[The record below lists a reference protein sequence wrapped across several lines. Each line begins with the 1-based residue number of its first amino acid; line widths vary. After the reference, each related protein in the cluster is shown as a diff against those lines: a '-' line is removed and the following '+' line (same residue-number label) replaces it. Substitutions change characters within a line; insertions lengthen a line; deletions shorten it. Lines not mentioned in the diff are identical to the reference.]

1 MKIEFGKMTIEKLH
15 EVKAIYD
22 WYIENATATFHTEPI
37 TLDQLQEFIFINH
50 PLYKSYLIYVDD
62 LLAGYCFLTYHKKRP
77 AYDRTAEISIYLKP
91 EFSGKGI
98 GKTAL
103 KYLESVAEEVGLKNL
118 VGVIT
123 GDNLSSMTL
132 FEKAG
137 FAKCAHFKNVGE
149 KFGKVLDVVAYQKEI
164 G

>member
-1 MKIEFGKMTIEKLH
+1 MQISFTPLTLENLH
-15 EVKAIYD
+15 AVKAIYD
-22 WYIENATATFHTEPI
+22 WYIKNATATFHTEPI
-37 TLDQLQEFIFINH
+37 TLEQLQEFIFIDH
-50 PLYKSYLIYVDD
+50 PLYKSFLVRADGEP
-62 LLAGYCFLTYHKKRP
+62 AGYCFLTYHKKRP

-91 EFSGKGI
+91 EFAGKGM
-98 GKTAL
+98 GKAAL
-103 KYLESVAEEVGLKNL
+103 RYLEDIAREVGLKNL

-123 GDNLSSMTL
+123 GDNLSSMAL

-137 FAKCAHFKNVGE
+137 FIKCAHFKNVGE